1 MSHQATLSPSP
12 IHQRFYSAF
21 GRDSITPLA
30 ERRRLSHPHNPP
42 HFARAAD
49 NMSDISHPVRPRPR
63 LQHQTSRTL
72 TIDLTDDTDDPPVI
86 SQSRA
91 RPRAPPQLGRSDG
104 QAATVID
111 LTDDNDA
118 GEDEPEL
125 EVTHT
130 RQVPRRIPPPPPPLA
145 DSPPLFM
152 PDSPPRFMPRAPRPG
167 FHARMGHLAQRIGIN
182 RVFAAGR
189 NGEMDQ
195 GGPDAGDFHG
205 FAFASFGDHGVN
217 FQVINAQMNAVVHQ
231 AMPGEMNYQRDAFAD
246 RKPDHIPPKP
256 AKEGYTRSPTE
267 NDTIICPSCEEELV
281 HNKQEEE
288 PIVKKGGKEPTKKE
302 REEHPFWVLRECGH
316 VSFNRYNPL

>member
-1 MSHQATLSPSP
+1 
-12 IHQRFYSAF
+12 
-21 GRDSITPLA
+21 
-30 ERRRLSHPHNPP
+30 
-42 HFARAAD
+42 
-49 NMSDISHPVRPRPR
+49 MSDRSQPVRPR
-63 LQHQTSRTL
+63 LQHQASQTL
-72 TIDLTDDTDDPPVI
+72 TIDLTDDTDDLPVV

-91 RPRAPPQLGRSDG
+91 RTRAPPQLGRSDG

-125 EVTHT
+125 EVTHS
-130 RQVPRRIPPPPPPLA
+130 RQVPRRHHLPPPPPPPRV

-152 PDSPPRFMPRAPRPG
+152 SPAPRPG
-167 FHARMGHLAQRIGIN
+167 FHARMGHFAQRINLN

-189 NGEMDQ
+189 NADMDQ
-195 GGPDAGDFHG
+195 GGADADDFHD
-205 FAFASFGDHGVN
+205 FAFAAFGEHGLH
-217 FQVINAQMNAVVHQ
+217 FQVINAAQINAAVHQ

-246 RKPDHIPPKP
+246 RKPDHVPPKP

-281 HNKQEEE
+281 HNKHEEE

-316 VSFNRYNPL
+316 VGFFLSVHWYLLTKYSSRYIATNAFSIVPHPNNKPSKHLS